1 MSDGS
6 MTDGPTT
13 EGAGAGRMEGR
24 PIVLA
29 SWLGTAVFTATALVA
44 AASGPGYP
52 EESPLYPAMVVAL
65 GLFVASLPLSLYALA
80 KGALR
85 TARNAEKVTVGGL
98 FLLSRSAPPAVRLS
112 LLGSLAVCLVVTA
125 ATAAAEPFG
134 VLVPVWPLALCGT
147 WAARHGR
154 FPPIP
159 EPSR

>member
-1 MSDGS
+1 
-6 MTDGPTT
+6 MTD
-13 EGAGAGRMEGR
+13 EGR
-24 PIVLA
+24 AIVVA
-29 SWLGTAVFTATALVA
+29 SWLGTGVFAVTALA
-44 AASGPGYP
+44 AAAGGSK
-52 EESPLYPAMVVAL
+52 LPALSVAL
-65 GLFVASLPLSLYALA
+65 LLFVASLPLSLYALA

-85 TARNAEKVTVGGL
+85 TARDAEKVTVGGL
-98 FLLSRSAPPAVRLS
+98 FFLSRSAPPAVRRS

>member
-1 MSDGS
+1 
-6 MTDGPTT
+6 
-13 EGAGAGRMEGR
+13 MEGR
-24 PIVLA
+24 AIVLA
-29 SWLGTAVFTATALVA
+29 SWLGTGVFAVTALA
-44 AASGPGYP
+44 AAAGASKMPP
-52 EESPLYPAMVVAL
+52 VLVAL
-65 GLFVASLPLSLYALA
+65 VLFMGSLPLSIYALV

-85 TARNAEKVTVGGL
+85 TAQNAERVTVGGL
-98 FLLSRSAPPAVRLS
+98 FFLHRSAPPAVRRS
-112 LLGSLAVCLVVTA
+112 LLGSLAVCLGVAA

>member
-1 MSDGS
+1 LLVDR
-6 MTDGPTT
+6 
-13 EGAGAGRMEGR
+13 AGARRMEGR
-24 PIVLA
+24 VIVLA
-29 SWLGTAVFTATALVA
+29 SWLGTGFFAATALAA

-52 EESPLYPAMVVAL
+52 EERPLYPAMVVAL
-65 GLFVASLPLSLYALA
+65 VLFVASLPLSLYALA

-85 TARNAEKVTVGGL
+85 TARNSERVTVGGL
-98 FLLSRSAPPAVRLS
+98 FFLSRSAPPVVRLS
-112 LLGSLAVCLVVTA
+112 LLGSLAVCVAVTV

-134 VLVPVWPLALCGT
+134 ILVPVWPLALCGT